1 MLPEYDIVF
10 NVNNV
15 HDIIGIVLPQIL
27 QNFELYRSLIII
39 LFLIFNYFNCDFF
52 LGFVVD
58 YAEGGTEGAF
68 AEEVNYFI
76 SVAYVV
82 SGYYF
87 VVAFVVIETMIMV
100 KFRLFFIFAISFR
113 ILSFFRIAVFGV
125 NDFARDFS
133 LFAFT
138 QKVNCFIV

>member
-27 QNFELYRSLIII
+27 QNFELYRRLIII
-39 LFLIFNYFNCDFF
+39 LFFVFNYFNCNFL

-58 YAEGGTEGAF
+58 NAEGGTEGAF
-68 AEEVNYFI
+68 AQKVNYFV
-76 SVAYVV
+76 SVAYMV
-82 SGYYF
+82 SCYYF

-100 KFRLFFIFAISFR
+100 KLRLFFIFAVSFNELR
-113 ILSFFRIAVFGV
+113 EPRPLGSYGSFATH
-125 NDFARDFS
+125 
-133 LFAFT
+133 L
-138 QKVNCFIV
+138 